1 MMTAVVGK
9 KLGMSRI
16 YANNGEVIPV
26 TLIKIYEGLIS
37 NFQKYDDRDYNHIT
51 ISYGKDKKTEKRI
64 KKPVL
69 GFYKKNNLEPYDN
82 MKTFKVAKDREFNIG
97 DFIGLNAL
105 KEGFVVDVTGMS
117 KGKGFAGAMK
127 RHGFSGLEAAH
138 GVSISHRSLG
148 GTGTKRREG
157 RVMKG
162 KKMAGHMGFDK
173 VTVKNLKIV
182 KIENDDNVICVK
194 GAVPGCKGAELIIK
208 TSNV

>member
-1 MMTAVVGK
+1 MTAVVGK

-16 YANNGEVIPV
+16 YTNSGEVIPV

-69 GFYKKNNLEPYDN
+69 GFYRKNNLEPHDN
-82 MKTFKVAKDREFNIG
+82 MKTFKVNKDGEFNVG
-97 DFIGLNAL
+97 DFMGLNAL
-105 KEGFVVDVTGMS
+105 KEGFVVDVTGIS

-127 RHGFSGLEAAH
+127 RHGFGGLEAAH
-138 GVSISHRSLG
+138 GVSISHRSIG

-194 GAVPGCKGAELIIK
+194 GAVPGCKGAELVIK